1 MEGIVARCAKG
12 KINGKAS
19 DGCSKQ
25 GVQGNQPRMSDYLLL
40 FNVLKAPGHD
50 Q

>member
-1 MEGIVARCAKG
+1 MRAALKEKIDGKG
-12 KINGKAS
+12 RDNRR
-19 DGCSKQ
+19 KQ
-25 GVQGNQPRMSDYLLL
+25 GVQGNPPRMSDYLLL